1 MENKSTNVETGTTAQ
16 TDANTVLVA
25 DKIKWEDLRDGDI
38 YEQEQHEGEWVK
50 GTICHHWRGSLMI
63 ELIEGRL
70 KGKRWYLFPDL
81 KRLRRVVD

>member
-1 MENKSTNVETGTTAQ
+1 MQKDNLKNETP
-16 TDANTVLVA
+16 TDANNVLVA
-25 DKIKWEDLRDGDI
+25 DKIKWEDLKDGDV
-38 YEQEQHEGEWVK
+38 YEQEQWQGEWVK

-81 KRLRRVVD
+81 KGLRRVGA

>member
-1 MENKSTNVETGTTAQ
+1 MENRSTNIELTTTTQ

-50 GTICHHWRGSLMI
+50 GIICHHWGGSLMI

-81 KRLRRVVD
+81 KRLRRVVA